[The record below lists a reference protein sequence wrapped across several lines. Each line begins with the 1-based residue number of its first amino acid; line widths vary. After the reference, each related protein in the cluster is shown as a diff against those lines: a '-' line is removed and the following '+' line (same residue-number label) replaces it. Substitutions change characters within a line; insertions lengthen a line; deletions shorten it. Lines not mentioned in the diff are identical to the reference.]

1 VNEKLQTQHREPP
14 IRNRSEPPEIN
25 STHTNDGELETGDE
39 GGLIE
44 EKL

>member
-1 VNEKLQTQHREPP
+1 MNEKLQTQHRQPP
-14 IRNRSEPPEIN
+14 SRNRFEPPEIN
-25 STHTNDGELETGDE
+25 STHTNDSEQESSDE